1 MDEKVVWAGCTCFDD
16 KTREYQQIDWLND
29 EPIVMRG
36 LNDIDA
42 DNWFDQDTNI
52 YYQYFYIDKDLF
64 EILANSIEK
73 RPISKVTFDKTT
85 ICWLSKFIS
94 KKDDRI
100 YELIVDTN
108 NLLYIIKTF
117 KNNNAFFDEYPFEI
131 ISYLIN
137 GLDASGYQKIEID
150 IDENN
155 EFSLF
160 IHDRK

>member
-1 MDEKVVWAGCTCFDD
+1 M
-16 KTREYQQIDWLND
+16 
-29 EPIVMRG
+29 
-36 LNDIDA
+36 
-42 DNWFDQDTNI
+42 
-52 YYQYFYIDKDLF
+52 
-64 EILANSIEK
+64 
-73 RPISKVTFDKTT
+73 TFDKTT

-137 GLDASGYQKIEID
+137 GLDAAGYQKIEID

-155 EFSLF
+155 EFSLS